1 MRPRGSGGSGT
12 TSAIAF
18 AKWSVSASAA
28 SDLSFCD
35 GVSLCPSPRFTGIVY
50 RLIAAHAIDMGLT
63 LVINNLAD
71 FEGYPGLR
79 LENWA
84 AQ

>member
-28 SDLSFCD
+28 LDLSFCD
-35 GVSLCPSPRFTGIVY
+35 GVSLCPSRRFTGTVY
-50 RLIAAHAIDMGLT
+50 RLIAAHAIGMGLT
-63 LVINNLAD
+63 LVTNLVD

-84 AQ
+84 AR